1 LDGHG
6 IKMMPEF
13 EEPYH
18 GRPITMGEVGCF
30 MSHYNVWKDV
40 IVNYYSK
47 VVVLEDD
54 VRFEPFFR

>member
-1 LDGHG
+1 
-6 IKMMPEF
+6 MMPEF

>member
-1 LDGHG
+1 
-6 IKMMPEF
+6 
-13 EEPYH
+13 
-18 GRPITMGEVGCF
+18 MGEVGCF

-54 VRFEPFFR
+54 VRFEPFFRYLLF

>member
-1 LDGHG
+1 
-6 IKMMPEF
+6 MMPEF

-54 VRFEPFFR
+54 VRFEPFFRYLLF